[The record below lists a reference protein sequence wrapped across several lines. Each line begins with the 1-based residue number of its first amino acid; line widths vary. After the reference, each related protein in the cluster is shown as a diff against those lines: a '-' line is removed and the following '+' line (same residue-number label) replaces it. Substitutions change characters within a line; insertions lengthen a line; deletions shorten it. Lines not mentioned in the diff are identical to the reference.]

1 MTDCIFCKLASG
13 EIPTTVVYQDDQV
26 FAFNDMDPQ
35 APVHILLIP
44 KKHIASISELTEED
58 AALMGHMMLVAKKLA
73 ADAGIAEGGFRCVMN
88 TGEDGGQSV
97 KHLHMHILG
106 GKAMGW
112 PPYAA

>member
-1 MTDCIFCKLASG
+1 MSDCIFCKLASG
-13 EIPTTVVYQDDQV
+13 EIPTTVVYQDDLV

-44 KKHIASISELTEED
+44 KKHIGSISELTEED
-58 AALMGHMMLVAKKLA
+58 TALMGHMMLVAKKLA
-73 ADAGIAEGGFRCVMN
+73 ADAGIAAGGYRCVMN
-88 TGEDGGQSV
+88 TGDDGGQSV

-112 PPYAA
+112 PPYAE

>member
-73 ADAGIAEGGFRCVMN
+73 ADAGITEGGFRCVMN

-112 PPYAA
+112 PPYAE